1 MFFWFFS
8 LTSVLLITVSLFLY
22 HEVKG
27 IIFTS
32 VDRTLHSQIQ
42 VITGLLHEEDGRI
55 ELELS
60 EIIAGAYSIPRSGH
74 YYQVLMNGR
83 LLAASPSLADE
94 NLDLTSAKFEYYDE
108 TFRERVYTSVGP
120 DKEPVRIKQYDF
132 DFLDIPVSVFA
143 AESLADSLEMIDMFK
158 RFLLVAASVG
168 ILIISFAG
176 LWAANHSLKPLQIF
190 SSDIENITHKT
201 LNKRIDVATVTN
213 ELSVLA
219 DSFNAMLDRLQKAF
233 ETERRLVADASHEL
247 KTPVTVIK
255 THCDVLLQRDRTKDE
270 YVEALSTIKTVSENM
285 GRLIKDLLSLA
296 RLDSGML
303 SPDGFKL
310 IALNEC
316 IREAAQLAGP
326 LAEKKSIT
334 INTVLKDD
342 INITG
347 DNDRLTEVFL
357 NIIENAVNYNQESG
371 TVEITEA
378 RNNNTAVISVSDT
391 GPGIGQDDLEKIFER
406 FYRADTSR
414 SEGGTGLG
422 LSISKIIVEAH
433 GGKIKVESEFGKGS
447 RFLINLPLT
456 LAGMTVLIVVWF

>member
-1 MFFWFFS
+1 MKIFPKSIKGRLFFWFLS
-8 LTSVLLITVSLFLY
+8 LTSILLITVSLFLY
-22 HEVKG
+22 HEVER
-27 IIFTS
+27 IIFAS
-32 VDRTLHSQIQ
+32 VDRALHSQLQ

-94 NLDLTSAKFEYYDE
+94 DINLTSAKLEYYDE
-108 TFRERVYTSVGP
+108 ALSERVYTSVGP
-120 DKEPVRIKQYDF
+120 DNEPVRIKQHDL
-132 DFLDIPVSVFA
+132 DFLGIPVSVFA
-143 AESLADSLEMIDMFK
+143 AESIADSLEMINMFK
-158 RFLLVAASVG
+158 RFLLIAASVG

-176 LWAANHSLKPLQIF
+176 LWAANHSLDPLKIF

-201 LNKRIDVATVTN
+201 LSKRIDVEAVTN

-255 THCDVLLQRDRTKDE
+255 THCDVLLQKDRTKDE
-270 YVEALSTIKTVSENM
+270 YVEALSTIRTVSENM

-303 SPDGFKL
+303 SPDGFK
-310 IALNEC
+310 IVSLNEC
-316 IREAAQLAGP
+316 IREAAQMAVP
-326 LAEKKSIT
+326 LTEKKSVT

-347 DNDRLTEVFL
+347 NKDRLTEVFL
-357 NIIENAVNYNQESG
+357 NIIENAVNYNKENG
-371 TVEITEA
+371 AVEITTA
-378 RNNNTAVISVSDT
+378 RNNNTAVISVLDT

-414 SEGGTGLG
+414 SEDGTGLG

-433 GGKIKVESEFGKGS
+433 GGNIKVESAFGKGS
-447 RFLINLPLT
+447 RFLINLPL
-456 LAGMTVLIVVWF
+456 